1 MSEQNIAIPGQG
13 GEGIYLPPPS
23 TETPAAE
30 AALADARSSPGSRAL
45 KMLKWA
51 FSFPVMLGTFLVGA
65 TFYAGRIFTVDPD
78 MWWHIKTGQTILA
91 THHWPTVDP
100 YSFTVLGQPWMAF
113 EWLGDVLIG
122 AVARIGGVR
131 GLDALLIVL
140 GSAVM
145 VALYAFATIR
155 SGNSKAGFL
164 AASVLVALATPS
176 FTMRSQMLGYLF
188 LILTLTALEL
198 FRQKKQWAIWFLP
211 PLLLVWINTHGSF
224 IIGLGVI
231 FVYLVCG
238 LKGFRLGA
246 IDAKQ
251 WTAKERIRLECVFG
265 LCLAVL
271 PITPYGTRLAAFPFE
286 RALSYPISDSRII
299 EWFPMPFNLTGGKI
313 FLALVLG
320 FFIVQMI
327 FNLKWHL
334 EELALFVGGVA
345 MACLHV
351 RFILLFVPFCAP
363 LLAVVFAR
371 WLPSYDRKK
380 EKYVLNAALM
390 AGVIALMWHYVPSK
404 AFLDKKVADN
414 FPVKAV
420 EYLQQHPVP
429 GPIFDN
435 YNFGG
440 YLLWSGQRVF
450 IDGRSELYEDGGVLS
465 DYLYISALKPGALT
479 VLYNYGV
486 RSCLLDRGGP
496 LSTVLR
502 ASPDWRRVYVDN
514 LTALYIRKDAFAAH
528 GEATGGGATTA
539 RLIPHPSAEP
549 LNGNYE

>member
-1 MSEQNIAIPGQG
+1 MNEQNIAMPGQG
-13 GEGIYLPPPS
+13 GEGIYFPPS
-23 TETPAAE
+23 GAERPATGLAE
-30 AALADARSSPGSRAL
+30 ADARPAAVASRAL
-45 KMLKWA
+45 EMLKWA

-78 MWWHIKTGQTILA
+78 MWWHIKTGQTIVA

-100 YSFTVLGQPWMAF
+100 YSFTVHGQPWIAF
-113 EWLGDVLIG
+113 EWLGDALIG
-122 AVARIGGVR
+122 AVARVGGVR

-145 VALYAFATIR
+145 IALYVFATVR

-164 AASVLVALATPS
+164 AASVLIALATPS

-198 FRQKKQWAIWFLP
+198 FRQGKQWAIWFLP
-211 PLLLVWINTHGSF
+211 PLLLVWVNTHGSF

-246 IDAKQ
+246 IEAKQ

-271 PITPYGTRLAAFPFE
+271 PITPYGTRLAAFPFQV
-286 RALSYPISDSRII
+286 ASGIPVSVGHIL
-299 EWFPMPFNLTGGKI
+299 EWLPMPFNLVGGKI

-327 FNLKWHL
+327 FNLKWRL
-334 EELALFVGGVA
+334 EELALFVGGVV

-380 EKYVLNAALM
+380 DKYVLNAVLM
-390 AGVIALMWHYVPSK
+390 ASVIELMWHYLPSK

-420 EYLQQHPVP
+420 EYLQQHTVP
-429 GPIFDN
+429 GPMFDD
-435 YNFGG
+435 YGFGG
-440 YLLWSGQRVF
+440 YLVWSGQKVF
-450 IDGRSELYEDGGVLS
+450 IDGRSELYEQGGVLS

-479 VLYNYGV
+479 VLRNYGIK
-486 RSCLLDRGGP
+486 SCLLDRNAP
-496 LSTVLR
+496 LTTVLS
-502 ASPDWRRVYVDN
+502 ALPDWQKVYSDETSALFVRRD
-514 LTALYIRKDAFAAH
+514 ALGSGAKTDRAAAR
-528 GEATGGGATTA
+528 GE
-539 RLIPHPSAEP
+539 
-549 LNGNYE
+549 